1 MSMAL
6 EQLKQQAPPVSVSGI
21 GSFGPVISVLVV
33 ITLLGI
39 TAVLIGRLCTGRR
52 IMGRFQFDIEG
63 WIEKHCSACISG
75 NSQTPGTNAND
86 LEASVPIPIP
96 EGNNQQINPPE
107 QSSQGPPP
115 TGGA

>member
-6 EQLKQQAPPVSVSGI
+6 EHLKQQPPPVSVSGSR
-21 GSFGPVISVLVV
+21 SFGPVIAILVV

-39 TAVLIGRLCTGRR
+39 IAVLIGRLCTGRK
-52 IMGRFQFDIEG
+52 IMGRFQFNVEG

-86 LEASVPIPIP
+86 PEASVPIPIS

-107 QSSQGPPP
+107 QSSQGPRP